1 MFVSH
6 LSLLD
11 FRSYSHV
18 DVELE
23 PGVNVFV
30 GQNGQGKTNL
40 VEAIGYVAT
49 LGSHRV
55 AADFALIRA
64 GAPRAMIRSKI
75 VRGERSATVEIEIVN
90 GKANRA
96 RVNRGTPGRP
106 SDALGILKTVLFAPE
121 DLVLVKGDPDA
132 RRRFLNELMVFISPR
147 MSSVLGDYDRVI
159 KQRSALLKSAV
170 TASRSGRS
178 FDLTTLDIWDSKL
191 VQLGAQIMA
200 FRQRL
205 IAALRPYVLS
215 SYDEVSLSQSVAEL
229 EYLSSAGIV
238 LASISDDSV
247 ATVPEL
253 QDIADI
259 ESDLFDAL
267 KVVRKKELDRGVCLV
282 GPHRD
287 EIEMSLNSLPV
298 KGYASHGES
307 WSFALA
313 LRLASYRLMTDG
325 PDTVGVDDQLSQYWW
340 TDSDVDTE
348 PVLILD
354 DVFAE
359 LDSKR
364 RTQLAKMIS
373 GARQV
378 LITAAVLEDIP
389 AELSGRVF
397 NVSRGTNSDGTS
409 TVNVKGV
416 PEKSETELL
425 AEKMLAARSAAT
437 ASELKQPEM
446 IDLSE
451 VVLNESQTV
460 MFEPNSAQN
469 IVIHDN
475 SEETKSSDISDVTTE
490 NQNP

>member
-6 LSLLD
+6 LSLMD

-18 DVELE
+18 DLELE
-23 PGVNVFV
+23 PGVNVLV
-30 GQNGQGKTNL
+30 GHNGQGKTNL

-55 AADFALIRA
+55 AADLALIRA
-64 GAPRAMIRSKI
+64 GSPRAMIRSKV
-75 VRGERSATVEIEIVN
+75 VRGDRSATIEIEIVN

-96 RVNRGTPGRP
+96 RVNRGAPGRP
-106 SDALGILKTVLFAPE
+106 SEALGILKTVLFAPE

-132 RRRFLNELMVFISPR
+132 RRRFLNELMIFISPR
-147 MSSVLGDYDRVI
+147 MSSVLSDYDRVI

-170 TASRSGRS
+170 AASKARRS
-178 FDLTTLDIWDSKL
+178 FDISTLDIWDAKL
-191 VQLGAQIMA
+191 AQLGAQIMA

-205 IAALRPYVLS
+205 VSSLRPYVHS
-215 SYDEVSLSQSVAEL
+215 SYDEVSLSQSVAQI
-229 EYLSSAGIV
+229 EYSSSV
-238 LASISDDSV
+238 SLTLATISGESV
-247 ATVPEL
+247 APAPEL

-259 ESDLFDAL
+259 ELDILAAL
-267 KVVRKKELDRGVCLV
+267 KVVQRKELERGVCLV

-287 EIEMSLNSLPV
+287 EVEMALNGLPV

-325 PDTVGVDDQLSQYWW
+325 PEADGLNDQLSQYWW

-359 LDSKR
+359 LDTRR

-378 LITAAVLEDIP
+378 IITAAVLEDIP
-389 AELSGRVF
+389 KELSGTVF
-397 NVSRGTNSDGTS
+397 NVSRGTNADGTS
-409 TVNVKGV
+409 TVVSERVV
-416 PEKSETELL
+416 PHSETEEL
-425 AEKMLAARSAAT
+425 AREITQKLA
-437 ASELKQPEM
+437 Q
-446 IDLSE
+446 
-451 VVLNESQTV
+451 
-460 MFEPNSAQN
+460 
-469 IVIHDN
+469 
-475 SEETKSSDISDVTTE
+475 SDD
-490 NQNP
+490 

>member
-1 MFVSH
+1 MYVSH

-11 FRSYSHV
+11 FRSYSHI

-23 PGVNVFV
+23 PGINILV

-55 AADFALIRA
+55 AADLALIRA
-64 GAPRAMIRSKI
+64 GAQRAMIRSKI

-90 GKANRA
+90 GKANRS

-106 SDALGILKTVLFAPE
+106 ADALGILKTVLFAPE

-132 RRRFLNELMVFISPR
+132 RRRFLNELMIFISPR
-147 MSSVLGDYDRVI
+147 MSSVMSDYDRVI
-159 KQRSALLKSAV
+159 RQRSALLKSAV
-170 TASRSGRS
+170 SASRGGRTI
-178 FDLTTLDIWDSKL
+178 DLTTLDIWDAKL
-191 VQLGAQIMA
+191 VQLGSQIIA

-205 IAALRPYVLS
+205 IAAIRPYVNS
-215 SYDEVSLSQSVAEL
+215 SYDEVSMSQSVAEI
-229 EYLSSAGIV
+229 EYVSSV
-238 LASISDDSV
+238 LTQIIDSNDHHDEP
-247 ATVPEL
+247 ARNNQEL
-253 QDIADI
+253 QEIADI
-259 ESDLFDAL
+259 EQDFFDAL
-267 KVVRKKELDRGVCLV
+267 KIVRSKELERGICLV

-287 EIEMSLNSLPV
+287 EVSMTLNTLPV

-325 PDTVGVDDQLSQYWW
+325 PDAAAGTDQLSEYWW
-340 TDSDVDTE
+340 TDSEIDTE

-359 LDSKR
+359 LDTKR

-389 AELSGRVF
+389 QELTGRVLV
-397 NVSRGTNSDGTS
+397 VSRATHADGTS
-409 TVNVKGV
+409 SVRVEGE
-416 PEKSETELL
+416 PEVTETEKYAQQLL
-425 AEKMLAARSAAT
+425 ASR
-437 ASELKQPEM
+437 PESSLM
-446 IDLSE
+446 EYSPAEPSTKPKGEPERFDVVDLE
-451 VVLNESQTV
+451 
-460 MFEPNSAQN
+460 NSAGTSADE
-469 IVIHDN
+469 DN
-475 SEETKSSDISDVTTE
+475 EDDGV
-490 NQNP
+490 